1 MNVRTTV
8 AALSKVVP
16 SCVSCTD
23 MIIDND
29 PPITRHI
36 SVPRDMSQLSCS
48 SFSAGVVEAVLD
60 GLGFVSDMI
69 IAQLLVL
76 TKCPASPRVSPPT
89 IHLQINTPTVPRFLS
104 SLSNQSWTVKKHSK
118 RRNCGDRMYRCTLR
132 MYF

>member
-1 MNVRTTV
+1 MNVSTTV
-8 AALSKVVP
+8 AALSKVVT
-16 SCVSCTD
+16 SCFGCID

-69 IAQLLVL
+69 IAPSLL
-76 TKCPASPRVSPPT
+76 S
-89 IHLQINTPTVPRFLS
+89 
-104 SLSNQSWTVKKHSK
+104 
-118 RRNCGDRMYRCTLR
+118 
-132 MYF
+132 